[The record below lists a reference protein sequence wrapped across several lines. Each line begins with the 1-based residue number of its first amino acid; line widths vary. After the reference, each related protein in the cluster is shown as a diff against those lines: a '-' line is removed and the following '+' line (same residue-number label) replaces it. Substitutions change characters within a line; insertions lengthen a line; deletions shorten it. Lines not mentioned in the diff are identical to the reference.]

1 MSHPLQSDWRVDMRL
16 GLCRLASA
24 HPLIG
29 STIREFSIR
38 SALWVLEVLCCLY
51 WHSSY
56 QIDQSMLW
64 WTVVGVNWLMLSWKL
79 QECFG
84 PIIVPIQKVKTHN
97 FLYCTSMLLVN
108 RTFVRISDLFLG
120 WLILSA
126 TYYACVHHAVWK
138 SSCFDCNFSSHYL
151 FECSYHA
158 CV

>member
-1 MSHPLQSDWRVDMRL
+1 MQIGFSRSVDRINHQRIL
-16 GLCRLASA
+16 NKICSVG
-24 HPLIG
+24 IG
-29 STIREFSIR
+29 GSVLFVLTQFLSNR
-38 SALWVLEVLCCLY
+38 SKHVMEDGCWSKLVN
-51 WHSSY
+51 
-56 QIDQSMLW
+56 
-64 WTVVGVNWLMLSWKL
+64 VVMKAAG
-79 QECFG
+79 QCFG

-151 FECSYHA
+151 FEYSYHA